1 MTQACPDRKKISS
14 CLVHLG
20 FFCGLPNRGL
30 WKLSILNVK
39 EGVEHT
45 LVLIKVMIKT
55 IIKLQELCTKMLI
68 PLLLMTSFS
77 IYGRYK
83 KRYYVYFVYLLWR
96 CMWSHFH

>member
-14 CLVHLG
+14 CIMRLG

-30 WKLSILNVK
+30 WKLCIINVK

-55 IIKLQELCTKMLI
+55 II
-68 PLLLMTSFS
+68 
-77 IYGRYK
+77 
-83 KRYYVYFVYLLWR
+83 
-96 CMWSHFH
+96 